1 MKRLLSLLSS
11 VAKVL
16 KANPALAGGLASAAI
31 TLAAGFGLTMTPGQ
45 LAVFAAIIS
54 AASHGAVHIAT
65 NPSGKHES
73 APREEHQ

>member
-1 MKRLLSLLSS
+1 MAKLLSF
-11 VAKVL
+11 L
-16 KANPALAGGLASAAI
+16 KANPALAGALVSSLL

-45 LAVFAAIIS
+45 LAVFAAIIT

-73 APREEHQ
+73 APREEHS